1 MRTLTVLA
9 VACAAA
15 LMSACGQQAGTLEA
29 SREALG
35 STALKS
41 IEYTGSGRWY
51 QFGQAPSP
59 GLPWPQFDVST
70 YTATINYDMPSA
82 RVQMTRKQTIEP
94 GRVRPVPV
102 EQRPDQYVNGSTAWN
117 VAVPA
122 GSPPDT
128 PPAPTSQP
136 AAVAERTMEILATPH
151 GFLKAAMANN
161 ATVQAV
167 DGGSDVS
174 FTANNRIYGAGSTR
188 RTRSSE

>member
-59 GLPWPQFDVST
+59 ALPWPQFDVST
-70 YTATINYDMPSA
+70 YTATINYDMPA
-82 RVQMTRKQTIEP
+82 RACR
-94 GRVRPVPV
+94 
-102 EQRPDQYVNGSTAWN
+102 
-117 VAVPA
+117 
-122 GSPPDT
+122 
-128 PPAPTSQP
+128 
-136 AAVAERTMEILATPH
+136 
-151 GFLKAAMANN
+151 
-161 ATVQAV
+161 
-167 DGGSDVS
+167 
-174 FTANNRIYGAGSTR
+174 
-188 RTRSSE
+188 